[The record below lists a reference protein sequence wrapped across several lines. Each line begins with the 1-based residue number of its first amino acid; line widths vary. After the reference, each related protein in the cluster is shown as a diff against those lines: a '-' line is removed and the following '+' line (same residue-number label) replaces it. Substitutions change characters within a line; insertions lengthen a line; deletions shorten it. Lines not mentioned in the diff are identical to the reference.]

1 MKNIVEVR
9 NLSIDFRVRDGSFK
23 AVDDISF
30 DIETNKTLAL
40 VGESGSGK
48 SVTAMSIMQLLPMP
62 QATYGDKSSIK
73 FNQKEIINASK
84 KDLLSIRGNIISMVF
99 QEPMT
104 SLNPYHKVGN
114 QITESV
120 LLHTSTSKKAAKDE
134 AIELMKL
141 VEIDDVQRRF
151 NSYPHELSGGQR
163 QRIMIA
169 MALVNKPKLLIAD
182 EPTTALDVTIQ
193 AQILD
198 LMSKLKKE
206 LGMSILFITHDLGLV
221 KEFSDQV
228 CVMQSGKIVESGDT
242 NIVFKTPQHS
252 YTQKLLSAE
261 PQPKQEINNNEE
273 PLIEIEG
280 LNVFYDMPSINF
292 FKKNRFHAV
301 KDTSLNIYKNTTIGL
316 VGESGSG
323 KSTLGKAIANLTNFE
338 GKIKFN
344 GKEIKDS
351 SKEIKKHIQIVFQ
364 DPYGSLSPRM
374 TVGEIVGEGLGV
386 HFKLKSDETQARI
399 DKVLS
404 DVGIELSAKNKYP
417 HEFSGGQR
425 QRIAIARS
433 LIMNPA
439 FMILDEPTSALDRSI
454 QIQVINLLKDIQEEY
469 KLTYLFI
476 SHDLKVIRSMSDY
489 IFVMKDGK
497 IVESG
502 LSKEVFDYPKE
513 KYTKK
518 LLSAALRYAS
528 DRENDFKMSS
538 RKYSKELV
546 DGPNQ
551 AASRS
556 MLRGVGFTTEDFSK
570 PFVGIAST
578 GAKVTPCNMHLNK
591 LSEIVEN
598 SVNSSHGKGVLF
610 NTITVSDGISMGTQ
624 GMKYSLVSREV
635 IADSI
640 ETVVGCLGYDGLITI
655 GGCDKNMPGCLIGMA
670 RLNRPSIFIYG
681 GSIKPSKENTDYVT
695 VSEKV
700 GEFSKGNIS
709 QKELIHF
716 EEISVEGPGSC
727 GGMYTANTMAS
738 AIEAL
743 GMSLPG
749 SSSQDAT
756 SASKEQD
763 CVDAGKAIMNL
774 LKDDIKPSDIMT
786 KEAFENAIT
795 IVIALGGSTN
805 AVLHLLAM
813 AHSIGVE
820 LSLNDFTRIG
830 KNTPVLADLKPFG
843 SHYMSALNA
852 NGGIQPLMKIL
863 LEKGLLNG
871 NCITVTGK
879 TLKENLKDVKPY
891 KNNEIIK
898 SFDNPIKGDS
908 HLRIL
913 YGNLADEGAVAKI
926 TGKEGTSFEGKAK
939 VFNSEEEG
947 VDAILNDKIKEGD
960 VVVIRYEGPKGGP
973 GMREMLKPTSA
984 IMGLGLGDKVAFITD
999 GRFSGGTHGFV
1010 VGHISP
1016 EAADGG
1022 PLALVEDGDLILI
1035 DAKNDQLTL
1044 KVDDNEMKKRRL
1056 AWQSPIKTPKKGVL
1070 SKYAKSVGSASLG
1083 AITD

>member
-9 NLSIDFRVRDGSFK
+9 NLSIDFKVRDGSFK

-84 KDLLSIRGNIISMVF
+84 KELLSIRGNIISMVF

-120 LLHTSTSKKAAKDE
+120 LLHTSTSKKAAKEE

-528 DRENDFKMSS
+528 DWENDFKMSS

-546 DGPNQ
+546 DGPHQ

-570 PFVGIAST
+570 PLVGIAST